1 MFSINDNFLIF
12 NLKLDLGTQK
22 RQKNTI
28 FTYDEPLIIRWDFKI
43 PKYSQYFKIDSPKM
57 EFSLCFVLC
66 ALSFNSQEKINSSI
80 HFSKFRFL
88 AFGKSGKMTFNCIS
102 KMWRK
107 KIKIVKIV
115 EKQKFRNK
123 QIQKYSIELIG
134 AYRVFYST
142 WLVIICQ
149 KELVNRSQIGLALLH

>member
-1 MFSINDNFLIF
+1 MISSIPHHPINNNFLTF
-12 NLKLDLGTQK
+12 TLNWTSLSWNHREK
-22 RQKNTI
+22 QKNAI
-28 FTYDEPLIIRWDFKI
+28 FTHYRPYIVRWHVTSPI
-43 PKYSQYFKIDSPKM
+43 YSQYFKIDSPKM

-107 KIKIVKIV
+107 RNQNC
-115 EKQKFRNK
+115 ENCGNYGKQKFRNN
-123 QIQKYSIELIG
+123 QFQKYSIELIS
-134 AYRVFYST
+134 AYRVFYS
-142 WLVIICQ
+142 
-149 KELVNRSQIGLALLH
+149 A

>member
-28 FTYDEPLIIRWDFKI
+28 FTYDDPLIIRWDFKI

-88 AFGKSGKMTFNCIS
+88 AFAKSGKMTFNCIS
-102 KMWRK
+102 KCGEKM
-107 KIKIVKIV
+107 KIV
-115 EKQKFRNK
+115 ENK
-123 QIQKYSIELIG
+123 NVEINNFQKYSIAVIG

-149 KELVNRSQIGLALLH
+149 KELVNRSQIGLAPLH

>member
-1 MFSINDNFLIF
+1 
-12 NLKLDLGTQK
+12 
-22 RQKNTI
+22 
-28 FTYDEPLIIRWDFKI
+28 
-43 PKYSQYFKIDSPKM
+43 M

-107 KIKIVKIV
+107 EIKIVKIV
-115 EKQKFRNK
+115 EIMENK
-123 QIQKYSIELIG
+123 NLEINNFK
-134 AYRVFYST
+134 ST
-142 WLVIICQ
+142 QL
-149 KELVNRSQIGLALLH
+149 N